1 METQLKL
8 PSFFQQLVTAAL
20 RQPTSPTE
28 MATHDLASA
37 NRFLVGIDVQYV
49 TRHLI
54 FAFSLAC
61 SIEKHKICD
70 KMRPI
75 VICNEVP

>member
-1 METQLKL
+1 
-8 PSFFQQLVTAAL
+8 
-20 RQPTSPTE
+20 

-37 NRFLVGIDVQYV
+37 NRFLAGIDIQYV
-49 TRHLI
+49 ARHFI

-61 SIEKHKICD
+61 GVEKHKICG

-75 VICNEVP
+75 IICNEVP